1 MTVFK
6 KFYEN
11 LLSANDKISKNIIFA
26 SDLNINVLGMN
37 LIRKF
42 NTSTLL
48 SMFQYNMISPINES
62 NRVTRNTAT
71 IIYHIIKNT

>member
-48 SMFQYNMISPINES
+48 SMFQYNMISPINEP
-62 NRVTRNTAT
+62 NRVTRNAAT
-71 IIYHIIKNT
+71 IIYHIIRNT